1 MPTLDK
7 RTTREQD
14 RHCAG
19 RPVGKSSDLVSIATV
34 IRGSTTGGRG
44 RMAVGGN
51 KLEQNGEILGSNGFL
66 YPKLKVDVAGEIG
79 TGPVLGIR
87 HGTGRPPACDRAH
100 ETTAMRFAGKSS
112 DRATET
118 RAGQI
123 VMGKS
128 IDQREQTLITEENP
142 PSFSGSIPTGE
153 LTPWPPQHR
162 SKPTAAMRRGAP
174 GRKRRGER
182 PAYGAT
188 PSSTA

>member
-1 MPTLDK
+1 MSTRRYGRNFGVRLASENPGK
-7 RTTREQD
+7 TTESHSREQD

-66 YPKLKVDVAGEIG
+66 YPKLKVHVIGEIG

-87 HGTGRPPACDRAH
+87 HGTGGPPACDLAH
-100 ETTAMRFAGKSS
+100 ETTAMRFAEKSS

-118 RAGQI
+118 RAGRI
-123 VMGKS
+123 VLGKS
-128 IDQREQTLITEENP
+128 IDQLEQTQTTWFGQGL
-142 PSFSGSIPTGE
+142 
-153 LTPWPPQHR
+153 LT
-162 SKPTAAMRRGAP
+162 TAVNILRLAALV
-174 GRKRRGER
+174 
-182 PAYGAT
+182 AF
-188 PSSTA
+188 